1 MCPELPASPIS
12 VLLQLA
18 ECLVSQGGPQ
28 YDCSYLMSVSRHV
41 YNTILQLCMLI
52 VPPEASHPET
62 TNVSFLVSVNLTWG
76 NCIKTVRTPP
86 LKPNQQWNKTT
97 PITVGNCDHG
107 PLTYTINESTTER
120 MSSCFS
126 SVWVVQ
132 NVY

>member
-1 MCPELPASPIS
+1 
-12 VLLQLA
+12 
-18 ECLVSQGGPQ
+18 
-28 YDCSYLMSVSRHV
+28 
-41 YNTILQLCMLI
+41 MLI
-52 VPPEASHPET
+52 VSPEASHPEIT
-62 TNVSFLVSVNLTWG
+62 SVSFLVSVNLTWG

-120 MSSCFS
+120 MSSCFRS
-126 SVWVVQ
+126 IWVVQ